1 MIEVGEETGKTER
14 ALLVGLELLR
24 DNRWDIDDLLAELSQ
39 LARTAGMEVVGSNV
53 SRRLKPNPATY
64 IGTGKAEEIG
74 QLCRDDD
81 VAIILF
87 NGDLSPAQLRNLQ
100 DATGVMV
107 MDRTELILKI
117 FAQRARTRE
126 ACLQIELAQLHFQL
140 PRVAG
145 AWTHLSRQKG
155 GMKGTRDAG
164 EKQVEMDRRIIRTR
178 IHQLEKEVDVVQ
190 RQREAQR
197 KRRNRTRIPVVSI
210 IGYTNSGKSTLLNS
224 LTDALVPAEDK
235 LFATLDPIT
244 RKATLPSGRTVLF
257 SDTVGFIRNLP
268 HNLIKAFRATLEEV
282 READLL
288 IEVLDLSHRMVW
300 KQKKAVEE
308 VLKEL
313 KADEKP
319 MIVALN
325 KMDLVRDKFLL
336 AEARSR
342 LDGGVPISALK
353 RTGLDELL
361 QVIDDQLDGPRR
373 NYRFLIPQSRQDL
386 ISHLYREGQVVRIDY
401 HQNDIYVEVLTEDR
415 LLGGARR
422 FLLEGGGGRR
432 REKQGGVGS
441 SR

>member
-1 MIEVGEETGKTER
+1 
-14 ALLVGLELLR
+14 
-24 DNRWDIDDLLAELSQ
+24 
-39 LARTAGMEVVGSNV
+39 
-53 SRRLKPNPATY
+53 
-64 IGTGKAEEIG
+64 
-74 QLCRDDD
+74 
-81 VAIILF
+81 
-87 NGDLSPAQLRNLQ
+87 
-100 DATGVMV
+100 
-107 MDRTELILKI
+107 
-117 FAQRARTRE
+117 
-126 ACLQIELAQLHFQL
+126 
-140 PRVAG
+140 
-145 AWTHLSRQKG
+145 
-155 GMKGTRDAG
+155 MKGTRDAG

-268 HNLIKAFRATLEEV
+268 HNLINAFRATLEEV

-361 QVIDDQLDGPRR
+361 QAIDDQLDGPRR

-415 LLGGARR
+415 LLGGARG
-422 FLLEGGGGRR
+422 FLL
-432 REKQGGVGS
+432 QG
-441 SR
+441 